1 VNDSAVR
8 AYNRRAQA
16 NLKNTVW
23 SKGCNAWYNNEH
35 AVTAMYPGSVIHFKG
50 KSPTE

>member
-8 AYNRRAQA
+8 AYNRRAQV